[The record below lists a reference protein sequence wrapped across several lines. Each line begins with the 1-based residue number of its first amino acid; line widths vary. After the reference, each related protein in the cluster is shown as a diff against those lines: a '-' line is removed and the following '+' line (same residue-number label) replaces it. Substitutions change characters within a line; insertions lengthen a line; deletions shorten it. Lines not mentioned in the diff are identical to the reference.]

1 MKSILLSLAVVAVI
15 GVSSFSLI
23 KSNSDK
29 TANRIESMNEN
40 WQYLSSNASQLEE
53 IPTITN
59 WESVDLPH
67 SWNSLDATDMTPGY
81 KRGAGWY
88 KKILDFEVNDDKRY
102 FIYFEGAN
110 ITTDVYVNNEKAGT
124 HIGGYVGF
132 EIELTDFLD
141 EDRNEIAIRVNNDQN
156 REVIPSSKSD
166 FFIFGGI
173 TRDVWLK
180 TIPKSAAVKNI
191 QVKTPSVSE
200 SSAST
205 VININAIGNSLD
217 KRKIAVKVK
226 SPSGKVIFQE
236 TKDASEKVT
245 FSYNLESPELWD
257 VDNPNLYTI
266 EASILKGN
274 KAIDL
279 ANERFGYRWFE
290 FKENGPFYLNGKP
303 LKLRGTHRHE
313 EHAGYGAAVP
323 NEVHR
328 SDIKM
333 IKEMGANM
341 IRLAHYPQDP
351 EVYKACDELGIIVWD
366 ELPWCRGGLGNDVWK
381 SNTKRLLSEMIN
393 QNYNHPSIVFW
404 SLGNEIY
411 WLPDFPNGD
420 NREQINVFLNELN
433 TIAKSLDPGRLTSI
447 RKYYEGAHI
456 PDVFSPS
463 IWSGWYSGKYTDYQA
478 SVDNAIGKYKR
489 FIHAEYGGSSHVGR
503 HNEKITSLDNQIAS
517 TYGNEAI
524 VQVNQINYAQD
535 GDWSENYI
543 VDLFDWHLKVSE
555 TTENFAGNI
564 QWAFKDFGTPLR
576 PENDIPYMNQK
587 GLVDREGNP
596 KDAYYVFKSYW
607 SKDPFTY
614 IESKTWTERYGNEGE
629 AKEISVYSN
638 CPTVELFHN
647 GKSLGERK
655 KDIEKF
661 PATGLTW
668 DVAFTEGSNQLISVG
683 DWDGKTVYDTLN
695 LTYYYAAPGPPRKIK
710 LSYELIDKEK
720 VLLTA
725 TAVDAKGRRATT
737 YQNKIYFQSLKGGAL
752 KESHGTPT
760 GSSVIAMANGKASIE
775 FYPDYTKSESEVMV
789 LNQDFKGTYL
799 RIPLKK

>member
-1 MKSILLSLAVVAVI
+1 
-15 GVSSFSLI
+15 
-23 KSNSDK
+23 
-29 TANRIESMNEN
+29 MNQN
-40 WQYLSSNASQLEE
+40 WQFLSSNNPKLEG
-53 IPTITN
+53 ISMSTD
-59 WESVDLPH
+59 WESIDLPH

-81 KRGAGWY
+81 RRGAGWY
-88 KKILDFEVNDDKRY
+88 KKILDFEVDDDKRY

-124 HIGGYVGF
+124 HVGGYVGF
-132 EIELTDFLD
+132 EIELTDFLNK
-141 EDRNEIAIRVNNDQN
+141 DRNELAVRVNNDQN
-156 REVIPSSKSD
+156 IEVIPSSKSD

-180 TIPKSAAVKNI
+180 TIPKSAAVKSI
-191 QVKTPSVSE
+191 QVSTPTVSE
-200 SSAST
+200 STAST
-205 VININAIGNSLD
+205 EINIITSGNDLNNS
-217 KRKIAVKVK
+217 KIVVEVR
-226 SPSGKVIFQE
+226 SPNGKVVFKE

-245 FSYNLESPELWD
+245 FSYNLESPELWH
-257 VDNPNLYTI
+257 VDHPNLYTI
-266 EASILKGN
+266 EASISNAN
-274 KAIDL
+274 KTIDL

-313 EHAGYGAAVP
+313 EHAGFGAAVP

-328 SDIKM
+328 NDIQM
-333 IKEMGANM
+333 IKGMGANM

-351 EVYKACDELGIIVWD
+351 EIYRACDELGIIVWD
-366 ELPWCRGGLGNDVWK
+366 ELPWCRGGLGNSAWK
-381 SNTKRLLSEMIN
+381 SNTKRLLSEMIT

-420 NREQINVFLNELN
+420 DREQINVFLTELN
-433 TIAKSLDPGRLTSI
+433 TIAHELDPSRLTSI

-456 PDVFSPS
+456 TDVFSSS

-478 SVDNAIGKYKR
+478 AVDNAIEKYKR
-489 FIHAEYGGSSHVGR
+489 FIHAEYGGSSHLGR
-503 HNEKITSLDNQIAS
+503 HNEEITSLDNQIAS
-517 TYGNEAI
+517 TLGNEAI
-524 VQVNQINYAQD
+524 VQVNQVNYARD
-535 GDWSENYI
+535 GDWSENYV

-555 TTENFAGNI
+555 TTERFAGNL

-576 PENDIPYMNQK
+576 PENDIPYINQK

-607 SKDPFTY
+607 SEDPFTY
-614 IESKTWTERYGNEGE
+614 IESKTWTERFGSKGE
-629 AKEISVYSN
+629 TKEISVYSN
-638 CPTVELFHN
+638 CPVVELFSN
-647 GKSLGERK
+647 GKSLGKRK

-668 DVAFTEGSNQLISVG
+668 DVEFTEGSNQLISVG
-683 DWDGKTVYDTLN
+683 TWESNSVSDTLDIN
-695 LTYYYAAPGPPRKIK
+695 YYYEPPGAPVNLK
-710 LSYELIDKEK
+710 LSYKSTEK
-720 VLLTA
+720 GKILLTA
-725 TAVDAKGRRATT
+725 TAVDSHGRQVTT
-737 YQNKIYFQSLKGGAL
+737 YHKKVYFQSLKGGTL
-752 KESHGTPT
+752 KESYGSPT

-775 FYPDYTKSESEVMV
+775 FYPDYTQSRSEVMV

-799 RIPLKK
+799 QISL